1 MPDSDEPDVT
11 VVIPVFDDYRTL
23 RSTLEALEHQTY
35 PSERYEILVVDNGTP
50 SHKKSDPSQI
60 FERVTQITEPEG
72 GSYTARNAG
81 IEASNS
87 ELLAFTDADCLP
99 VDKWLEAGVEALT
112 SDNEIGLVGGEL
124 EIFTAD
130 SGVPTAAETWE
141 MRRGFPQRHYIEDLN
156 FAATANMFTR
166 RSVFH
171 AVGRFDGELES
182 GGDREF
188 GERVAAAG
196 YRQVFAPEALV
207 RHPARSQL
215 RDLIQKTVRTT
226 RGDFQRREN
235 RGEFDRT
242 RRLWRMLRAAG
253 DVAISPLN
261 VAWTAAREEGP
272 VDERLKFALV
282 EGVVGATREIVA
294 IEQLVRRLDE

>member
-1 MPDSDEPDVT
+1 MPGNEPDVT

-35 PSERYEILVVDNGTP
+35 PSERYEVLVVDNGTP
-50 SHKKSDPSQI
+50 SHEKSDPSQL
-60 FERVTQITEPEG
+60 FDRVTQITEPKG
-72 GSYTARNAG
+72 GSYAARNAG
-81 IEASNS
+81 IDASDS
-87 ELLAFTDADCLP
+87 EVLAFTDADCLP
-99 VDKWLEAGVEALT
+99 AEEWLEAGVEALLA
-112 SDNEIGLVGGEL
+112 DDEIGLVGGEL

-141 MRRGFPQRHYIEDLN
+141 MRRGFPQRHYVEDLN
-156 FAATANMFTR
+156 FAATANMLTR
-166 RSVFH
+166 RSVFL
-171 AVGRFDGELES
+171 AVGLFDGELAS

-196 YRQVFAPEALV
+196 YRQVFAPGALV

-215 RDLIQKTVRTT
+215 RDLIRKTVRTT
-226 RGDFQRREN
+226 RGDFERREN
-235 RGEFDRT
+235 LGEFDRV
-242 RRLWRMLRAAG
+242 RRLWRIMRAAG

-261 VAWTAAREEGP
+261 VAWTAAMEEGP

-282 EGVVGATREIVA
+282 EGVVGATRELVA
-294 IEQLVRRLDE
+294 IEQLVRRM